1 VEVQEM
7 KKKVEKLD
15 EELADVREY
24 NETLLRRFKV
34 SLRGFMEVDED
45 LEKEIECKIVKMM

>member
-1 VEVQEM
+1 M